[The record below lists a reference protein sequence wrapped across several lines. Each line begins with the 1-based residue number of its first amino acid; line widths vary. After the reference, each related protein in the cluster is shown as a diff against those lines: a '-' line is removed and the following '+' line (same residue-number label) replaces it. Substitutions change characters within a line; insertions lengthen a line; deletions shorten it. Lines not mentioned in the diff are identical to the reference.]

1 MKILHIG
8 KQGNLQ
14 RFAPANGFLNSLDL
28 VDLKPGLPLEE
39 YLSQA
44 GDADF
49 IVADAIAAVPGALIR
64 QMPNL
69 LAIHSEGVAFNAIDL
84 QAADECGAYVCNA
97 QGMNAIAV
105 AEQTILL
112 MVGMLRNIVVND
124 AAVRAGHQI
133 EAKEN
138 YMQNGSLHELAD
150 CSVGLIGFGNIAR
163 QTARLLKAYQVENV
177 YYYQRHRMDSVQ
189 EQQYGVQYR
198 ELDDLLAQSQ
208 IVSLHLPVTETTRHM
223 ADRAFF
229 AKMQL
234 GSYLVN
240 TARGELVD
248 DEALIEALK
257 TGHLAMAGLD
267 TLDHEPVLKDH
278 PLLNQPQSIAS
289 RLLFS
294 PHIGGITAASFYRG
308 YAMIDEDLRLVAQG
322 QEPKRVV
329 NHPQIPKAD

>member
-14 RFAPANGFLNSLDL
+14 RFAAADGFLNSLDL
-28 VDLKPGLPLEE
+28 VDLKPDLPVEE

-84 QAADECGAYVCNA
+84 KAADECGVYVCNA
-97 QGMNAIAV
+97 QGMNAMAV

-124 AAVRAGHQI
+124 VAVRAGHQI

-163 QTARLLKAYQVENV
+163 QTARLLKAYQVKNI
-177 YYYQRHRMDSVQ
+177 YYYKRHRLDPAQ

-208 IVSLHLPVTETTRHM
+208 IVSLHLPVTKATRHM
-223 ADRAFF
+223 ADQTFF
-229 AKMQL
+229 AKM
-234 GSYLVN
+234 
-240 TARGELVD
+240 
-248 DEALIEALK
+248 
-257 TGHLAMAGLD
+257 
-267 TLDHEPVLKDH
+267 
-278 PLLNQPQSIAS
+278 
-289 RLLFS
+289 
-294 PHIGGITAASFYRG
+294 
-308 YAMIDEDLRLVAQG
+308 
-322 QEPKRVV
+322 
-329 NHPQIPKAD
+329 

>member
-1 MKILHIG
+1 M
-8 KQGNLQ
+8 
-14 RFAPANGFLNSLDL
+14 NSLDL
-28 VDLKPGLPLEE
+28 VDLKPDLPVEE
-39 YLSQA
+39 YLNQA

-49 IVADAIAAVPGALIR
+49 VIVDAITAIPGELIR

-84 QAADECGAYVCNA
+84 KAADECGVYVCNA
-97 QGMNAIAV
+97 QGMNAMAV

-112 MVGMLRNIVVND
+112 MVGMLRNVVVND

-150 CSVGLIGFGNIAR
+150 CSVGLIGFGDIAR
-163 QTARLLKAYQVENV
+163 QTARLLKAYQVKNI
-177 YYYQRHRMDSVQ
+177 YYYKRHRLDPAQ
-189 EQQYGVQYR
+189 EQQYGVHYR

-208 IVSLHLPVTETTRHM
+208 IVSLHLPVTKATRHM
-223 ADRAFF
+223 ADQTFF
-229 AKMQL
+229 AKMQP

-248 DEALIEALK
+248 DAALIEALK
-257 TGHLAMAGLD
+257 SGHLAMVGLD
-267 TLDHEPVLKDH
+267 TLDHEPVLKNH
-278 PLLNQPQSIAS
+278 PLLNQPRSIAS

-308 YAMIDEDLRLVAQG
+308 YAMIDEDLRLAAQG

-329 NHPQIPKAD
+329 NHPQNH

>member
-14 RFAPANGFLNSLDL
+14 RFAAADGFLNSLDL
-28 VDLKPGLPLEE
+28 VDLKPDLPVEE

-44 GDADF
+44 GNADF

-84 QAADECGAYVCNA
+84 KAADECGVYVCNA

-163 QTARLLKAYQVENV
+163 QTARLLKAYQVKNI
-177 YYYQRHRMDSVQ
+177 YYYKRHRLDPAQ

-198 ELDDLLAQSQ
+198 KLDDLLAQSQ
-208 IVSLHLPVTETTRHM
+208 IVSLHLPVTKATRHL
-223 ADRAFF
+223 ADQTFF
-229 AKMQL
+229 AKMQP

-240 TARGELVD
+240 TARGELVN

-257 TGHLAMAGLD
+257 SGHLAMAGLD
-267 TLDHEPVLKDH
+267 TLDHEPVLKNH
-278 PLLNQPQSIAS
+278 PLLNQPRSIAS

-308 YAMIDEDLRLVAQG
+308 YAMIDEDLWLVAQG
-322 QEPKRVV
+322 QEPNRVV
-329 NHPQIPKAD
+329 NYPQIPKAD

>member
-14 RFAPANGFLNSLDL
+14 RFAAADGFLNSLDL
-28 VDLKPGLPLEE
+28 VDLKPDLPVEE

-84 QAADECGAYVCNA
+84 KAADECGVYVCNA
-97 QGMNAIAV
+97 QGMNAMAV

-112 MVGMLRNIVVND
+112 MVGMLRNVVVND

-150 CSVGLIGFGNIAR
+150 CSVGLIGFGDIAR
-163 QTARLLKAYQVENV
+163 QTARLLKAYRVKNI
-177 YYYQRHRMDSVQ
+177 YYYKRHRLDPVQ

-198 ELDDLLAQSQ
+198 ELDDYWHR
-208 IVSLHLPVTETTRHM
+208 V
-223 ADRAFF
+223 
-229 AKMQL
+229 
-234 GSYLVN
+234 GSSVC
-240 TARGELVD
+240 
-248 DEALIEALK
+248 IC
-257 TGHLAMAGLD
+257 
-267 TLDHEPVLKDH
+267 
-278 PLLNQPQSIAS
+278 Q
-289 RLLFS
+289 
-294 PHIGGITAASFYRG
+294 
-308 YAMIDEDLRLVAQG
+308 
-322 QEPKRVV
+322 
-329 NHPQIPKAD
+329 

>member
-14 RFAPANGFLNSLDL
+14 RFAAADGFLNSLDL
-28 VDLKPGLPLEE
+28 VDLKPDLPVEE

-69 LAIHSEGVAFNAIDL
+69 LAIHSEGVTFNAIDL
-84 QAADECGAYVCNA
+84 KAADECGVYVCNA
-97 QGMNAIAV
+97 QGMNAMAV

-124 AAVRAGHQI
+124 AAVRAHQI

-163 QTARLLKAYQVENV
+163 QTARLLKAYQVKNI
-177 YYYQRHRMDSVQ
+177 YYYKRHRLDPAQ
-189 EQQYGVQYR
+189 EQQYGVHYR

-208 IVSLHLPVTETTRHM
+208 IVSLHLPVTKATRHM
-223 ADRAFF
+223 ADQTFF
-229 AKMQL
+229 AKMQP

-248 DEALIEALK
+248 DAALIEALK
-257 TGHLAMAGLD
+257 SGHLAMAGLD
-267 TLDHEPVLKDH
+267 TLDHEPVLKNH
-278 PLLNQPQSIAS
+278 PLLNQPRSIAS

-308 YAMIDEDLRLVAQG
+308 YAMIDEDLWLVAQG

>member
-1 MKILHIG
+1 M
-8 KQGNLQ
+8 
-14 RFAPANGFLNSLDL
+14 NSLDL
-28 VDLKPGLPLEE
+28 VDLKPDLPVEE
-39 YLSQA
+39 YLNQA

-49 IVADAIAAVPGALIR
+49 VIVDAITAIPGELIR

-84 QAADECGAYVCNA
+84 KAADECGVYVCNA
-97 QGMNAIAV
+97 QGMNAMAV

-112 MVGMLRNIVVND
+112 MVGMLRNVVVND

-163 QTARLLKAYQVENV
+163 QTARLLKAYQVKNI
-177 YYYQRHRMDSVQ
+177 YYYKRHRLDPAQ
-189 EQQYGVQYR
+189 EQQYGVHYR

-208 IVSLHLPVTETTRHM
+208 IVSLHLPVTKATRHM
-223 ADRAFF
+223 ADQTFF
-229 AKMQL
+229 AKMQP

-248 DEALIEALK
+248 DAALIEALK
-257 TGHLAMAGLD
+257 SGHLAMVGLD
-267 TLDHEPVLKDH
+267 TLDHEPVLKNH
-278 PLLNQPQSIAS
+278 PLLNQPRSIAS

-308 YAMIDEDLRLVAQG
+308 YAMIDEDLRLAAQG

-329 NHPQIPKAD
+329 NHPQNH

>member
-14 RFAPANGFLNSLDL
+14 RFAAADGFLNSLDL
-28 VDLKPGLPLEE
+28 VDLKPDLPVEE

-84 QAADECGAYVCNA
+84 KAADECGVYVCNA
-97 QGMNAIAV
+97 QGMNAMAV

-150 CSVGLIGFGNIAR
+150 CSVRLIGFGNIAQ
-163 QTARLLKAYQVENV
+163 QTARLLKAYQVEHV
-177 YYYQRHRMDSVQ
+177 YYYQRHRLDPAQ
-189 EQQYGVQYR
+189 EQQYGVHYR

-208 IVSLHLPVTETTRHM
+208 IVSLHLPVTKATRHM
-223 ADRAFF
+223 ADQTFF
-229 AKMQL
+229 AKMQP

-248 DEALIEALK
+248 DAALIEALK
-257 TGHLAMAGLD
+257 SGHLAMAGLD
-267 TLDHEPVLKDH
+267 TLDHEPVLKNH
-278 PLLNQPQSIAS
+278 PLLNQPRSISS

-308 YAMIDEDLRLVAQG
+308 YAMIDEDLWLVAQG

>member
-14 RFAPANGFLNSLDL
+14 RFAAADGFLNSLDL
-28 VDLKPGLPLEE
+28 VDLKPDLPVEE
-39 YLSQA
+39 YLNQA

-49 IVADAIAAVPGALIR
+49 VIVDAITAIPGELIR

-84 QAADECGAYVCNA
+84 KAADECGVYVCNA
-97 QGMNAIAV
+97 QGMNAMAV

-163 QTARLLKAYQVENV
+163 QTARLLKAYQVKNI
-177 YYYQRHRMDSVQ
+177 YYYKRHRLDPAQ
-189 EQQYGVQYR
+189 EQQYGVHYR

-208 IVSLHLPVTETTRHM
+208 IVSLHLPVTKATRHM
-223 ADRAFF
+223 ADQTFF
-229 AKMQL
+229 AKMQP

-248 DEALIEALK
+248 DAALIEALK
-257 TGHLAMAGLD
+257 SGHLAMAGLD
-267 TLDHEPVLKDH
+267 TLDHEPVLKNH
-278 PLLNQPQSIAS
+278 PLLNQPRSIAS

-308 YAMIDEDLRLVAQG
+308 YAMIDEDLWLVAQG

>member
-14 RFAPANGFLNSLDL
+14 RFAAADGFLNSLDL
-28 VDLKPGLPLEE
+28 VDLKPDLPVEE
-39 YLSQA
+39 YLNQA

-49 IVADAIAAVPGALIR
+49 VIVDAITAITGELIR

-84 QAADECGAYVCNA
+84 KAADECGVYVCNA
-97 QGMNAIAV
+97 QGMNAMAV

-112 MVGMLRNIVVND
+112 IVGMLRNIVVND
-124 AAVRAGHQI
+124 SAVRAGHQI
-133 EAKEN
+133 ETKEN

-150 CSVGLIGFGNIAR
+150 CSVGLICFGNIAR
-163 QTARLLKAYQVENV
+163 RTARLLKAYQVENV

-229 AKMQL
+229 AKMQP

-248 DEALIEALK
+248 DAALIEALK
-257 TGHLAMAGLD
+257 SGHLAMAGLD

-278 PLLNQPQSIAS
+278 PLLNQPRSIAS

-308 YAMIDEDLRLVAQG
+308 YAMIDEDLQLVAQG
-322 QEPKRVV
+322 QKPKRIV

>member
-14 RFAPANGFLNSLDL
+14 RFAAADGFLNSLDL
-28 VDLKPGLPLEE
+28 VDLKPDLPVEE

-84 QAADECGAYVCNA
+84 KAADECGVYVCNA
-97 QGMNAIAV
+97 QGMNAMAV

-112 MVGMLRNIVVND
+112 IVGMLRNIVVND

-133 EAKEN
+133 ETKEN

-150 CSVGLIGFGNIAR
+150 CSVGLICFGNIAR
-163 QTARLLKAYQVENV
+163 RTARLLKAYQVENV

-229 AKMQL
+229 AKMQP

-248 DEALIEALK
+248 DAALIEALK
-257 TGHLAMAGLD
+257 SGHLAMAGLD

-278 PLLNQPQSIAS
+278 PLLNQPRSIAS
-289 RLLFS
+289 RLLLS

-308 YAMIDEDLRLVAQG
+308 YAMIDEDLWLAAQG